1 MVCFRLRILC
11 LGGNYL
17 NEVPSTVGSL
27 ANLEGLILSDNA
39 LETLPSTIAN
49 LKNLKS
55 LLLHKNRLRMLPTEI
70 IALKC
75 LTEVSFP
82 TLVSWCCRVESF
94 EEFENCCL
102 VLEVRNFIY
111 EYELQ
116 TRQFI
121 ALFRR
126 HCQF

>member
-1 MVCFRLRILC
+1 MLVHVCIEPCVVIFLFFLRLKMLC

-17 NEVPSTVGSL
+17 TEIPATVGSL
-27 ANLEGLILSDNA
+27 SNLQGLILSDNA

-75 LTEVSFP
+75 LTEV
-82 TLVSWCCRVESF
+82 
-94 EEFENCCL
+94 NH
-102 VLEVRNFIY
+102 FILMILCY
-111 EYELQ
+111 QLREY
-116 TRQFI
+116 
-121 ALFRR
+121 
-126 HCQF
+126 